1 MPENADR
8 ALKNFLCYLPATVD
22 EWLIFYDSRFT
33 KEIARR
39 VAEAI
44 RVREVVDLR
53 QTRAEHVSTL
63 DETCF
68 PFPQIG
74 ALFFS
79 LFHAAG
85 SYSNEYL
92 NAFERLNVFD
102 TWPSNRCR
110 IVDEVTDSTFDDV
123 FQTSPDSLR
132 DDCFE
137 TLDRCRQS
145 DRARFSADTGS
156 LDIRYDP
163 KSGVP
168 YTGFEPYEFNIPSGE
183 IAFNPIDINGRISF
197 CGWLIGSIP
206 FGQKYGRIGD
216 DQLILTFDNG
226 RISGVSGSR
235 GGLVSDLEATFGRS
249 PALRDVKEFGIGL
262 NTAASALARRHT
274 VGLQWMEKCRG
285 LHLGLGAE
293 LTEHISD
300 HRLRRTH
307 HHLDLVFDRGELLV
321 GDNLILSCS

>member
-1 MPENADR
+1 MPEDADR

-39 VAEAI
+39 VADAV

-53 QTRAEHVSTL
+53 QTSAAHIRVL

-68 PFPQIG
+68 PSPHIG

-79 LFHAAG
+79 LFQAAENH
-85 SYSNEYL
+85 SSEYL
-92 NAFERLNVFD
+92 AAFQRLNVFD
-102 TWPSNRCR
+102 TWPSSRSR
-110 IVDEVTDSTFDDV
+110 IVDEITDETFDV
-123 FQTSPDSLR
+123 IFQTSPDSLR
-132 DDCFE
+132 DECLE
-137 TLDRCRQS
+137 MLERCRQS
-145 DRARFSADTGS
+145 DRARFSAAAGS
-156 LDIRYDP
+156 LDIRYDT

-168 YTGFEPYEFNIPSGE
+168 YTGFESYEFNIPSGE
-183 IAFNPIDINGRISF
+183 VAFHPIDINGRISF
-197 CGWLIGSIP
+197 CGWIIGSIP
-206 FGQKYGRIGD
+206 FGQKYGRISD
-216 DQLILTFDNG
+216 NQLTFTFENG
-226 RISGVSGSR
+226 RITEVSGSAAELLR
-235 GGLVSDLEATFGRS
+235 DLEVTFSRS
-249 PALRDVKEFGIGL
+249 PALLEVKEFGIGL

-300 HRLRRTH
+300 HRVRRTH
-307 HHLDLVFDRGELLV
+307 HHLDLVFGHGELFV
-321 GDNLILSCS
+321 DNELILSWS